1 MATEI
6 SQVEGDSL
14 SASKTSYKELID
26 SVEKDAIQVQSLDV
40 EADSD
45 DLKVPLYR
53 AEKTELTPA
62 EALTWDVSGD
72 Q

>member
-14 SASKTSYKELID
+14 SASKTSSKELID

>member
-62 EALTWDVSGD
+62 EALT
-72 Q
+72 

>member
-1 MATEI
+1 
-6 SQVEGDSL
+6 
-14 SASKTSYKELID
+14 
-26 SVEKDAIQVQSLDV
+26 
-40 EADSD
+40 
-45 DLKVPLYR
+45 VPLYR

>member
-14 SASKTSYKELID
+14 SASKTSSKELID

-62 EALTWDVSGD
+62 EALT
-72 Q
+72 